1 MCEEHYVIACI
12 HTLMLLLCASRR
24 VSWCLP
30 CGITAMGSVLPYFY
44 CLYFAS
50 LLIHRER
57 RDDQACRKKYGKDWD
72 KYCQIVKWRIIPY
85 VY

>member
-1 MCEEHYVIACI
+1 
-12 HTLMLLLCASRR
+12 
-24 VSWCLP
+24 
-30 CGITAMGSVLPYFY
+30 MGSVLPYFY

-57 RDDQACRKKYGKDWD
+57 RDDMACRKKYGKDWD
-72 KYCQIVKWRIIPY
+72 TYCSIVRWRIIPC